1 MTSFGWD
8 SIVRVW
14 ARMFAA
20 DFGRY
25 VLAAGV
31 AFLVVWVWGRER
43 FRPKLIQGDYP
54 AREDVRREIVYSVGT
69 ALVFSLVGTALWF
82 GSKANIFRLYW
93 RVADRGW
100 LYFAASVVALVVI
113 QDTYFYWTHR
123 AMHHRWFFKRVH
135 RVHHLSHNPSP
146 WAAYAFAPG
155 EALVQAAYVP
165 LVTLV
170 LPVHEIALFLF
181 LAFMIARN
189 VFGHLGVE
197 TLPAWFVTSRWSRW
211 STTTTHHALHHRRSD
226 VNFGLY
232 STFWDRVMGT
242 THPRYETTFEAIAS
256 KPS

>member
-1 MTSFGWD
+1 MGLS
-8 SIVRVW
+8 SVARVW
-14 ARMFAA
+14 AHMFVW

-25 VLAAGV
+25 VVAAGV
-31 AFLVVWVWGRER
+31 AFVLVWVWGRER
-43 FRPKLIQGDYP
+43 FRPKLIQGRYP
-54 AREDVRREIVYSVGT
+54 ERADIRREMGYSLGT
-69 ALVFSLVGTALWF
+69 ALIFSIVGTVLWF
-82 GSKANIFRLYW
+82 GAKVGIFRLY
-93 RVADRGW
+93 RSFGERSVA
-100 LYFAASVVALVVI
+100 YFALSVVALVVI

-123 AMHHRWFFKRVH
+123 AMHHRCLFKHFH

-170 LPVHEIALFLF
+170 LPVHEMALFAF

-197 TLPAWFVTSRWSRW
+197 TLPAWFVRSRWSRW

-242 THPRYETTFEAIAS
+242 THPRYEATFEEIATRYS
-256 KPS
+256 AP